1 MLFVPQW
8 ITTCLIVGVI
18 SRFSARHSKFSTL
31 SPRIPQFKALFSKN
45 EFHAFLYL
53 ESPLINESTNNTVCM
68 FLFAFNLDICCWC
81 VRVSVY
87 ACVGVCVCCVFIFFH
102 REGFFWECK
111 MSERY
116 LRGTD
121 QRSCVVNIYLGA
133 SAKFVHLCFWK
144 CHISPQRRNSSPP
157 TNWREND
164 MIYFERTRKD
174 DICRY
179 RI

>member
-1 MLFVPQW
+1 MLLVPQW

-45 EFHAFLYL
+45 EFHVFLYL

-68 FLFAFNLDICCWC
+68 FLFVFNLDICCWC
-81 VRVSVY
+81 VRVSV
-87 ACVGVCVCCVFIFFH
+87 CVCGSVCVVCLYSSTVKASS
-102 REGFFWECK
+102 ECK

-133 SAKFVHLCFWK
+133 SAKFVHLCIWK